1 MKRLLVTMLAV
12 VAMSLGVGAA
22 SAPAA
27 EAYMN
32 ADNCQ
37 AGLIGIVGGDIAVDN
52 DVARH
57 INWLNGQSNKWGAR
71 FEYWHAWN
79 HPYGGDSVYGAAT
92 FSYLSH
98 AGIWTVRTY
107 DTTQARCVGSNIAFS
122 DELYY

>member
-1 MKRLLVTMLAV
+1 MSLAV
-12 VAMSLGVGAA
+12 GVV

-27 EAYMN
+27 EAYMHG
-32 ADNCQ
+32 DVCQ
-37 AGLIGIVGGDIAVDN
+37 NGLIGIVGGDINVDN

-57 INWLNGQSNKWGAR
+57 INWLNSLDNRWGAR

-92 FSYLSH
+92 FSYLSR

-107 DTTQARCVGSNIAFS
+107 ETPGARCWGSDIAFQ